1 MVLNLGDYAPTV
13 LGIHTVGFYIVQ
25 FLTGLSDAAS
35 LFLVAAGLSL
45 IFGVSRIVNMA
56 HGSFYML
63 GAYIAYVIITALPH
77 TALSFW
83 AGIALAT
90 LAVGV
95 IGVIIEIFLLRRL
108 YQAPELFLLMA
119 TFAVLLVIQDLAR
132 WVFGPEDLMGPM
144 APKLEG
150 SINIMGALMPTYDIV
165 LIIAA
170 PLVLVFLWL
179 LLNRTRWGILVRA
192 ATEDREMLA
201 ALGVN
206 QKWLFTSVFFLGSLL
221 AGLGGAIQLPK
232 GGADLLMDMNVIAA
246 AFVIVVVGGMGSI
259 PGAFLAAI
267 IIGELG
273 SFGVLF
279 LPQSTLV
286 MMFLVMAVV
295 LVIRPYG
302 LLGKPEQESGGS
314 ESFES
319 ILRPAPKALRI
330 IGAIILVVLI
340 LLPTVAGK
348 YQLVLLG
355 EIAIF
360 SLACMSLYFMMGP
373 GGMVSFGHA
382 AFFGGGAYAAAL
394 LVHYVNTPMNLTLLL
409 APICVGLLALIIGW
423 FCVRLSGVYLAM
435 LTLAFAQICWSIV
448 FQWSG
453 FTGGDD
459 GILGIW
465 PAKWASNEVIFY
477 YLTLLISI
485 GGILLLRHLLF
496 TPFGY
501 TMRACR
507 DSRLRADAI
516 GINVTRHQ
524 WLSFAVAGMFAGLAG
539 GIYVFSKGSVF
550 PDEMSI
556 PRSFDILLS
565 VLLGGIESISGP
577 IVGSTVF
584 IWLEDKISHLDF
596 WRLIL
601 GCIYILLV
609 MAFPQGI
616 GGFFGSRFNHYF
628 SPETEKI
635 NGKV

>member
-1 MVLNLGDYAPTV
+1 L
-13 LGIHTVGFYIVQ
+13 GFYIVQ
-25 FLTGLSDAAS
+25 FLTGLSDAAT
-35 LFLVAAGLSL
+35 LFFVAAGLSL
-45 IFGVSRIVNMA
+45 IFGVTRIVNMA
-56 HGSFYML
+56 HGSFYMV
-63 GAYIAYVIITALPH
+63 GAYVAYFTISALPH
-77 TALSFW
+77 SGFSFW
-83 AGIALAT
+83 GGILVAAF
-90 LAVGV
+90 AVGIVGV
-95 IGVIIEIFLLRRL
+95 IVEVFLLRRL
-108 YQAPELFLLMA
+108 YRAPELFLLMA
-119 TFAVLLVIQDLAR
+119 TFAVVLVIQDLAR
-132 WVFGPEDLMGPM
+132 WAFGPEDLLGPM
-144 APKLEG
+144 APGLEG
-150 SINIMGALMPTYDIV
+150 SINILGALMPVYDLV

-170 PLVLVFLWL
+170 PLVLVAIWF
-179 LLNRTRWGILVRA
+179 LLNRTRWGVLVRA
-192 ATEDREMLA
+192 ATEDREMLG

-206 QKWLFTSVFFLGSLL
+206 QKWLFTSVVFLGSFL

-259 PGAFLAAI
+259 PGAFLAAV

-302 LLGKPEQESGGS
+302 LLGKPEAQEAVPE

-319 ILRPAPKALRI
+319 IMRPASMKMRL
-330 IGAIILVVLI
+330 IGLFLLVVILLLPAVAGRYQLI
-340 LLPTVAGK
+340 LF
-348 YQLVLLG
+348 G
-355 EIAIF
+355 EMAMF
-360 SLACMSLYFMMGP
+360 ALACMSLYFMMGP

-394 LVHYVNTPMNLTLLL
+394 ITHYVHTPMGLALLL
-409 APICVGLLALIIGW
+409 APVCMGLLALIIGW

-477 YLTLLISI
+477 YLTMVISI
-485 GGILLLRHLLF
+485 GGILLLRFLLF

-507 DSRLRADAI
+507 DSRLRAGSI

-524 WLSFAVAGMFAGLAG
+524 WFSFAVAGVFAGLAG

-577 IVGSTVF
+577 IIGSSAF
-584 IWLEDKISHLDF
+584 IWLEDKISQIDF

-601 GCIYILLV
+601 GCIFIFLV
-609 MAFPQGI
+609 SAFPQGI
-616 GGFFGSRFNHYF
+616 GGYFGTRFGSLL
-628 SPETEKI
+628 SSAPEK
-635 NGKV
+635 GDGMA

>member
-1 MVLNLGDYAPTV
+1 VGKNAL
-13 LGIHTVGFYIVQ
+13 GFYFVQ
-25 FLTGLSDAAS
+25 FLTGLSDASS

-45 IFGVSRIVNMA
+45 IFGVTRIVNMA
-56 HGSFYML
+56 HGSFYMI
-63 GAYIAYVIITALPH
+63 GAYIAYFTIAALPH
-77 TALSFW
+77 WGFSFW
-83 AGIALAT
+83 TGILVAA
-90 LAVGV
+90 LAVGLV
-95 IGVIIEIFLLRRL
+95 GVIVEVFLLRRL
-108 YQAPELFLLMA
+108 YHAPELFLLMA
-119 TFAVLLVIQDLAR
+119 TFAVVLVIQDLAR
-132 WVFGPEDLMGPM
+132 WVFGPEDLLGPM
-144 APKLEG
+144 APGLEG
-150 SINIMGALMPTYDIV
+150 SIDIFGTLLPTYDLV

-170 PLVLVFLWL
+170 PLVLIAIWF

-192 ATEDREMLA
+192 ATEDREMLS

-206 QKWLFTSVFFLGSLL
+206 QKWLFTSVFFLGSFL
-221 AGLGGAIQLPK
+221 AGMGGAIQLPK
-232 GGADLLMDMNVIAA
+232 GGADLLIDMNVLAA

-259 PGAFLAAI
+259 PGAFLAAV

-302 LLGKPEQESGGS
+302 LLGKPESQEPAAE
-314 ESFES
+314 ESFKS
-319 ILRPAPKALRI
+319 IMRPASRKMRF
-330 IGAIILVVLI
+330 IGLLLLVLLL
-340 LLPTVAGK
+340 LLPTIAGR
-348 YQLVLLG
+348 YQLILFG
-355 EIAIF
+355 EMAMF
-360 SLACMSLYFMMGP
+360 ALACMSLYFMMGP

-394 LVHYVNTPMNLTLLL
+394 LTHYIHTPMGLALLL
-409 APICVGLLALIIGW
+409 APVCIGLLAVIIGW

-448 FQWSG
+448 FQWGG

-465 PAKWASNEVIFY
+465 PAKWASSVTAFY
-477 YLTLLISI
+477 YLTMFISI
-485 GGILLLRHLLF
+485 GGILLLRYLLF

-507 DSRLRADAI
+507 DSRLRAASI
-516 GINVTRHQ
+516 GIDVTRHQ
-524 WLSFAVAGMFAGLAG
+524 WFSFAVAGIFAGLAG

-556 PRSFDILLS
+556 PRSFDILIS

-577 IVGSTVF
+577 IVGSSAF
-584 IWLEDKISHLDF
+584 IWLEDNISHIQF

-601 GCIYILLV
+601 GCIFIFLV
-609 MAFPQGI
+609 SAFPQGI
-616 GGFFGSRFNHYF
+616 GGYFGSRFGNYL
-628 SPETEKI
+628 SGEKEETGEI
-635 NGKV
+635 A

>member
-1 MVLNLGDYAPTV
+1 M
-13 LGIHTVGFYIVQ
+13 GFYIVQ
-25 FLTGLSDAAS
+25 LLTGLSDAAA

-63 GAYIAYVIITALPH
+63 GAYIAYFIIAALPH
-77 TALSFW
+77 TALGFW
-83 AGIALAT
+83 GGILLAT

-95 IGVIIEIFLLRRL
+95 IGVIVEVFLLRRL
-108 YQAPELFLLMA
+108 YHAPELFLLMA

-132 WVFGPEDLMGPM
+132 WAFGPEDLMGPM
-144 APKLEG
+144 APGLEG
-150 SINIMGALMPTYDIV
+150 SINIFGALMPSYDLI

-170 PLVLVFLWL
+170 PLVLLVLWL
-179 LLNRTRWGILVRA
+179 LLNKTRWGILVRA

-206 QKWLFTSVFFLGSLL
+206 QKWLFTSVFFIGSLL

-259 PGAFLAAI
+259 PGALLAAV

-295 LVIRPYG
+295 LIIRPYG
-302 LLGKPEQESGGS
+302 LLGKPETEGGG
-314 ESFES
+314 ETFETV
-319 ILRPAPKALRI
+319 LRPAPKRLRL
-330 IGAIILVVLI
+330 IGLFILIVI
-340 LLPTVAGK
+340 LLAPAFAGK
-348 YQLVLLG
+348 YYLTLIG

-394 LVHYVNTPMNLTLLL
+394 VVHYAHTPMSLALLL
-409 APICVGLLALIIGW
+409 APICMGLLALIIGW

-465 PAKWASNEVIFY
+465 PANWASNAVIFY
-477 YLTLLISI
+477 YLAMIISI

-507 DSRLRADAI
+507 DSRLRADSI

-524 WLSFAVAGMFAGLAG
+524 WLSFAVAGVFAGLAG

-556 PRSFDILLS
+556 PRSFDLLLS
-565 VLLGGIESISGP
+565 VLLGGIESITGP
-577 IVGSTVF
+577 IVGSTAF

-601 GCIYILLV
+601 GCIFIFLVLL
-609 MAFPQGI
+609 FPQGI
-616 GGFFGSRFNHYF
+616 AGNFWARFGHYF
-628 SPETEKI
+628 SNEPENTG
-635 NGKV
+635 GKA